1 MGSTVCLD
9 YFRRGS
15 FARSSPAS
23 YIIALE
29 LPQMRSGATQNQTS
43 YAVGCPNKLLN
54 LVSDSI
60 FKSAAEWARGVTGNT
75 LLAVT
80 QRSSAGDL
88 TWVHTATCKLYN
100 S

>member
-1 MGSTVCLD
+1 MGSTVSLD

-29 LPQMRSGATQNQTS
+29 PPQMRSEATQNQTS

-54 LVSDSI
+54 LVHDSI
-60 FKSAAEWARGVTGNT
+60 FKSAAE
-75 LLAVT
+75 
-80 QRSSAGDL
+80 
-88 TWVHTATCKLYN
+88 
-100 S
+100 